1 MKNYQIILTSFLSFF
16 VAVTILDGT
25 AAKYIHFA
33 GPENELG
40 CAVIALTM
48 GCLSFF
54 AIDWKSFIQF
64 LNK

>member
-1 MKNYQIILTSFLSFF
+1 MKNYQIILTSFVSFF
-16 VAVTILDGT
+16 VAVNILDGT
-25 AAKYIHFA
+25 AAKYVPFA
-33 GPENELG
+33 GPLNELG

-54 AIDWKSFIQF
+54 AIDWKSFLTF

>member
-1 MKNYQIILTSFLSFF
+1 MKNYQVLLTSIGSLF
-16 VAVTILDGT
+16 VSITILNGT
-25 AAKYIHFA
+25 AGELVHFA

-48 GCLSFF
+48 GTLSLFGL
-54 AIDWKSFIQF
+54 DWKGFIKY

>member
-1 MKNYQIILTSFLSFF
+1 MKNYQIILTSFVSFF

-25 AAKYIHFA
+25 AAKYIPFA

-54 AIDWKSFIQF
+54 SIDWKSFVHF

>member
-1 MKNYQIILTSFLSFF
+1 
-16 VAVTILDGT
+16 VAISILDGT
-25 AAKYIHFA
+25 AAKYVYFA
-33 GPENELG
+33 GPMNELG

-54 AIDWKSFIQF
+54 AIDWKSFVNF

>member
-1 MKNYQIILTSFLSFF
+1 MKNYQIILTSFVSFF
-16 VAVTILDGT
+16 VAVNILDGT
-25 AAKYIHFA
+25 AAKYVPFA
-33 GPENELG
+33 GPMNELG

-54 AIDWKSFIQF
+54 AIDWKSFLTF